1 MNAPLASCQG
11 AGGAI
16 VRTSQRRWTMTTPS
30 QPEGGRLEQ
39 ILQSIDHFKPMATR
53 RSFMQK
59 LMLAGGTAAIA
70 SAGLGR
76 VANVFASSPVL
87 DFVNA
92 AVGAE
97 RIGIAFYGNALGSGS
112 PYSIAGDPATPTLCN
127 TSHRGYFLAAF
138 NQEASTPTALNGNG
152 GSF

>member
-16 VRTSQRRWTMTTPS
+16 VRTSQRRWTMTTPL

-59 LMLAGGTAAIA
+59 LMLAGGTAAVA

-76 VANVFASSPVL
+76 AANVFASSPVL

-92 AVGAE
+92 PVGAE
-97 RIGIAFYGNALGSGS
+97 RIGIAFYGHSLGSGS
-112 PYSIAGDPATPTLCN
+112 PYSVAGYPATRPLLHS
-127 TSHRGYFLAAF
+127 SHSAYL
-138 NQEASTPTALNGNG
+138 L
-152 GSF
+152 

>member
-59 LMLAGGTAAIA
+59 LLLAGGTAPVA
-70 SAGLGR
+70 SAALCR
-76 VANVFASSPVL
+76 AANLLPPHPLLAFLHAPL
-87 DFVNA
+87 RA
-92 AVGAE
+92 QP
-97 RIGIAFYGNALGSGS
+97 IGIAFS
-112 PYSIAGDPATPTLCN
+112 
-127 TSHRGYFLAAF
+127 R
-138 NQEASTPTALNGNG
+138 TA
-152 GSF
+152 

>member
-1 MNAPLASCQG
+1 MNARLASCQG

-16 VRTSQRRWTMTTPS
+16 VRTSQRRWTMTTPL

-70 SAGLGR
+70 STGLGR
-76 VANVFASSPVL
+76 VANCFASGPVPHL
-87 DFVNA
+87 LNA
-92 AVGAE
+92 A
-97 RIGIAFYGNALGSGS
+97 
-112 PYSIAGDPATPTLCN
+112 
-127 TSHRGYFLAAF
+127 RGPD
-138 NQEASTPTALNGNG
+138 PTANP
-152 GSF
+152 FY

>member
-1 MNAPLASCQG
+1 M
-11 AGGAI
+11 
-16 VRTSQRRWTMTTPS
+16 RTPS

-59 LMLAGGTAAIA
+59 LMLAGGTAAVA

-92 AVGAE
+92 PAGAE
-97 RIGIAFYGNALGSGS
+97 RIGIALYAHAPGTGP
-112 PYSIAGDPATPTLCN
+112 PYS
-127 TSHRGYFLAAF
+127 TSPHPPPPPPL
-138 NQEASTPTALNGNG
+138 
-152 GSF
+152 

>member
-59 LMLAGGTAAIA
+59 LMLAGGTAAVA
-70 SAGLGR
+70 SARLCQ
-76 VANVFASSPVL
+76 VAQRFASRPVL
-87 DFVNA
+87 DFVHA
-92 AVGAE
+92 PVGPQ
-97 RIGIAFYGNALGSGS
+97 RIRIAFYGQ
-112 PYSIAGDPATPTLCN
+112 C
-127 TSHRGYFLAAF
+127 
-138 NQEASTPTALNGNG
+138 
-152 GSF
+152 

>member
-1 MNAPLASCQG
+1 MIWSCLRSVQSYERSARLLPG
-11 AGGAI
+11 SRRRDCSDA
-16 VRTSQRRWTMTTPS
+16 QRRWTMRTPS

-59 LMLAGGTAAIA
+59 LMLAGGTAAVA

-76 VANVFASSPVL
+76 GGNVFASSPVL

-112 PYSIAGDPATPTLCN
+112 PYSIPRGPATHTPLN
-127 TSHRGYFLAAF
+127 SSHPCHLLAAVTH
-138 NQEASTPTALNGNG
+138 EAL
-152 GSF
+152 